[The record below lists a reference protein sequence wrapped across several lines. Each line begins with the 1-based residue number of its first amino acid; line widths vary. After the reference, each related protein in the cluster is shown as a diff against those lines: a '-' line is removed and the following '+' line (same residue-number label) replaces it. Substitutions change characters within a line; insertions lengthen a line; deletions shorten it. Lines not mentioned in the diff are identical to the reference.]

1 MKGIKV
7 SWNTKRDGKISMLVE
22 QLRYAGLVGSID
34 MEFKNNEDAH
44 GTLTFTIYPPSNVN
58 EKVWAEQN
66 VARMRSFM
74 IKAEAID

>member
-1 MKGIKV
+1 MKGVKV
-7 SWNTKRDGKISMLVE
+7 SWNTKRDGRVSMLVE
-22 QLRYAGLVGSID
+22 QLRYAGLVGSIKED
-34 MEFKNNEDAH
+34 DDEKVLEFI
-44 GTLTFTIYPPSNVN
+44 IYPPSGVN